1 MKKTVKSERNIVF
14 SNSAATES
22 GRHLAEGIFN
32 FKKTDTAL
40 TSDGSSTSGH
50 SLGSPMYMLLRH
62 VSYKGGIDLFRFPLI
77 IGNHWKQEGPC
88 KSKAAITL
96 EGYETVKVSAGAFS
110 SCLKHKTVFTDADA
124 EDDDAELRNAFVNGT
139 RYLWFAK
146 GVGLVKMRYEHSNG
160 IVTEAELLEYEMPV
174 DAQEYLPVQIGTQW
188 TYRWQNISRDEAT
201 VEEWRVIRNFSEPEN
216 LDDPMELA
224 SARYEVKIEAAERR
238 VAHVKCVL
246 TPKVSSDLNGDR
258 KPLLLSMSHFGAEDM
273 GGGYGRYL
281 RDLRTTDADG
291 EEIPITEIGETQ
303 WMVETENDLPV
314 TLYYKVLLNHDEKE
328 WRVGRPEIPYL
339 QEDCIFLPGYA
350 VFIVAKVD
358 DIELQLD
365 VPENWHVSTS
375 WQCVGSERHR
385 FAITDEN
392 NLMSA
397 YLLLGT
403 HSERVAR
410 LSKGADG
417 TEIVLAV
424 GGHFKASMDEVQRTV
439 ESLLHTYSGVFDGM
453 PQDRM
458 LFVANPDEKRHG
470 GGVSGNSISV
480 LMRGSLSETDRR
492 FWVPLV
498 AHEVCHIW
506 NGKLIN
512 FGEQE
517 YWFSEGFTEYYS
529 RVACTRLGLTS
540 ENDFLRDIESKWESY
555 LSRQGELSIREAGED
570 KSTNRELV
578 YQGGSLIAAALDL
591 QIRSLTHV
599 SIDAGQKSLDDVMKQ
614 MYQEFGLTENRYT
627 MRDVIRVVNQ
637 VVGENFEPFFYKYV
651 SGTERLPL
659 EEYLRDV
666 GIDVEIEFSEKLPNL
681 GYILHEMLQINSFG
695 GPTGGGMFIHES
707 KQYQDDDNLIGVNGT
722 PVKFFDDI
730 RKAAKDWKPG
740 DLVELTLEREGKEI
754 ILPITLGG
762 DASKEIPL
770 EAGPIDVTLTKRTDS
785 TDFQRSIWSRMLG
798 NGNHPFQEGAN
809 ERNN

>member
-1 MKKTVKSERNIVF
+1 MKKTVKSKRNIVF

-32 FKKTDTAL
+32 FKRTDTAL

-88 KSKAAITL
+88 KSEATITL
-96 EGYETVKVSAGAFS
+96 EGYETVEVSAGAFS

-160 IVTEAELLEYEMPV
+160 IVTEAELLEYKMPV
-174 DAQEYLPVQIGTQW
+174 EAQEYLPVQIGTQW
-188 TYRWQNISRDEAT
+188 KYRWQNISRDEAT
-201 VEEWRVIRNFSEPEN
+201 IEEWRVIRNFSEPEN
-216 LDDPMELA
+216 LDNPMELA

-238 VAHVKCVL
+238 VAQVKCVL
-246 TPKVSSDLNGDR
+246 TPKVSSNLNGDR

-273 GGGYGRYL
+273 CGGYGRYL

-291 EEIPITEIGETQ
+291 EEIPIIEIGETQ

-350 VFIVAKVD
+350 VFIVAKVE
-358 DIELQLD
+358 DIELYLD
-365 VPENWHVSTS
+365 VPENWRVSTS
-375 WQCVGSERHR
+375 WQRIGNEGHR

-403 HSERVAR
+403 HSERIAR
-410 LSKGADG
+410 LSKGAEEV
-417 TEIVLAV
+417 EIVLAL
-424 GGHFKASMDEVQRTV
+424 GGRFKASMDEVQKTV
-439 ESLLHTYSGVFDGM
+439 ESLLHTYSGVFDGT
-453 PQDRM
+453 PKDRM
-458 LFVANPDEKRHG
+458 LFVANRDEKHRG
-470 GGVSGNSISV
+470 GGVSGRSISV
-480 LMRGSLSETDRR
+480 LTSGSLSETDRS
-492 FWVPLV
+492 FWGPLV
-498 AHEVCHIW
+498 AHEVFHIW
-506 NGKLIN
+506 LGKTIG
-512 FGEQE
+512 FKWQE

-529 RVACTRLGLTS
+529 RIVCTRLGLTS
-540 ENDFLRDIESKWESY
+540 ESDFLRDLESKWESY
-555 LSRQGELSIREAGED
+555 LSRQGECSIREAGED
-570 KSTNRELV
+570 KSANRELV

-591 QIRSLTHV
+591 QIRSLT
-599 SIDAGQKSLDDVMKQ
+599 QNWKSLDDVMKQ
-614 MYQEFGLTENRYT
+614 MYLEFGLTGNKYT
-627 MRDVIRVVNQ
+627 MRDVIRIVSRIVGEDLESFFCKY
-637 VVGENFEPFFYKYV
+637 VVG
-651 SGTERLPL
+651 TDRLPL
-659 EEYLRDV
+659 EEYLRDAGV
-666 GIDVEIEFSEKLPNL
+666 DANVEFSEELPRF
-681 GYILHEMLQINSFG
+681 GYIVHEMLGIGSIG
-695 GPTGGGMFIHES
+695 GPTGGGMFIHGS

-740 DLVELTLEREGKEI
+740 DLVALTLEREGKEI

-770 EAGPIDVTLTKRTDS
+770 EAGPIDVTLTKRKDS
-785 TDFQRSIWSRMLG
+785 TESQCAIWSEMLG
-798 NGNHPFQEGAN
+798 NGNHPFQEETH
-809 ERNN
+809 ERSD

>member
-1 MKKTVKSERNIVF
+1 MKKTGKSKRNIVF

-32 FKKTDTAL
+32 FKKTNTAL
-40 TSDGSSTSGH
+40 TSDGSSTSGR

-62 VSYKGGIDLFRFPLI
+62 VSYKGGIDLFRFPLV
-77 IGNHWKQEGPC
+77 IGNRWGQEGPC
-88 KSKAAITL
+88 KSNATITL
-96 EGYETVKVSAGAFS
+96 EGYETVEVSAGAFS

-146 GVGLVKMRYEHSNG
+146 GVGLVRMRYEHSNG
-160 IVTEAELLEYEMPV
+160 IVTEAELLEYKMPV
-174 DAQEYLPVQIGTQW
+174 EVQEYLPVQIGTQW
-188 TYRWQNISRDEAT
+188 TYRWQNISRGEAT

-216 LDDPMELA
+216 LDNPMELT
-224 SARYEVKIEAAERR
+224 SARYEVKIDAAERR
-238 VAHVKCVL
+238 VAYVKCVL
-246 TPKVSSDLNGDR
+246 TPKVGSGLKGDR
-258 KPLLLSMSHFGAEDM
+258 KPLLLSMSHFGAEDLY
-273 GGGYGRYL
+273 GGYGRYL
-281 RDLRTTDADG
+281 RDLKVTDADG

-314 TLYYKVLLNHDEKE
+314 TLCYKVLLNHEERE
-328 WRVGRPEIPYL
+328 WPVGRPEIPYL

-350 VFIVAKVD
+350 VFIVAEVE

-365 VPENWHVSTS
+365 VPENWCVSTS

-385 FAITDEN
+385 FAITDED

-410 LSKGADG
+410 LSKGAEG
-417 TEIVLAV
+417 TEIVLAL
-424 GGHFKASMDEVQRTV
+424 GGYFKASMDEVQRTV
-439 ESLLHTYSGVFDGM
+439 ESLLHTYSGVFNGM

-458 LFVANPDEKRHG
+458 LFVANPDEKHHG
-470 GGVSGNSISV
+470 GGVSGNCISV
-480 LMRGSLSETDRR
+480 LMRGSLDETNRS

-506 NGKLIN
+506 NGKTID
-512 FGEQE
+512 FKWQE

-529 RVACTRLGLTS
+529 RIICTRLGLTS
-540 ENDFLRDIESKWESY
+540 ENDFLRDFESKWESY
-555 LSRQGELSIREAGED
+555 LSRHGQLSIREAGED
-570 KSTNRELV
+570 KSANRELV

-591 QIRSLTHV
+591 QIRSLTQ
-599 SIDAGQKSLDDVMKQ
+599 SRKSLDDVMKQ
-614 MYQEFGLTENRYT
+614 MYREFGLTGNKYT
-627 MRDVIRVVNQ
+627 MRDVIRIVGQ
-637 VVGENFEPFFYKYV
+637 ITGENFEPFFCKYV

-659 EEYLRDV
+659 EEYLEKAGMDSQV
-666 GIDVEIEFSEKLPNL
+666 EFSEELPSL
-681 GYILHEMLQINSFG
+681 GYIVHGMLQISSFG

-707 KQYQDDDNLIGVNGT
+707 EQYQDEDNLIGVNGT

-730 RKAAKDWKPG
+730 RKVAKDWKPG
-740 DLVELTLEREGKEI
+740 EVVELTLEREGKEI
-754 ILPITLGG
+754 ILPVTLGG
-762 DASKEIPL
+762 DASKEPPL
-770 EAGPIDVTLTKRTDS
+770 EAGPIDVTITKRKDS
-785 TDFQRSIWSRMLG
+785 TESQRAIWSGMLG
-798 NGNHPFQEGAN
+798 SGNHPFQEETN
-809 ERNN
+809 D